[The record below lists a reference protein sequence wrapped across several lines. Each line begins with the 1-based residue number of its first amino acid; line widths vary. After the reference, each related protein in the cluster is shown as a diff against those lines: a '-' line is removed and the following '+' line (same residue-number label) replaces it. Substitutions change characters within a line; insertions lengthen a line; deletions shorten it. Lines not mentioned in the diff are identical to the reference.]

1 MRSEQ
6 KSAID
11 RRESS
16 RRVAVWVAVIA
27 CHLGFLMLFFPP
39 AIDHSDTNRMAK
51 TKRLALQL
59 RFVTLPRLIPMPV
72 ASSSAQASRS
82 PRYRTIARIRRM
94 AVPTVHTIVSDS
106 PSPAATP
113 AISPLSIPAQAPN
126 QSDPNADGGF
136 GKRLR
141 EAQHGSATHG
151 IPGSDKALVSGI
163 EFVNPM
169 DQGVGA
175 VARQAQRLFGIK
187 SRQCIDV
194 EAWRTLTTQELLARH
209 ISPDDVN
216 REDEKYQCNA
226 PPGLHF

>member
-1 MRSEQ
+1 M
-6 KSAID
+6 
-11 RRESS
+11 RESG

-39 AIDHSDTNRMAK
+39 AIDHSDKNGMAK

-59 RFVTLPRLIPMPV
+59 RFVTLPSTIPMPV

-82 PRYRTIARIRRM
+82 PRYRTIAPIRRM
-94 AVPTVHTIVSDS
+94 TVPTVQAAVSH
-106 PSPAATP
+106 PTPPAAVSAVTAQP
-113 AISPLSIPAQAPN
+113 TPAQAAN
-126 QSDPNADGGF
+126 ESYANADGGF
-136 GKRLR
+136 EKRLR
-141 EAQHGSATHG
+141 EAQRGSVVHGV
-151 IPGSDKALVSGI
+151 PGSDKALVSGI

-175 VARQAQRLFGIK
+175 VARKAQRLFGIK

-194 EAWRTLTTQELLARH
+194 EAWRKLTTQELLARH